1 MRRFA
6 LLTAAILAAVFLW
19 LLATLPP
26 APVAATGSVDE
37 ALSRRT
43 VPGAFHVHST
53 RSDGFEDPDAIAAA
67 ASRAGLKFLV
77 LTDHGD
83 ATRRPDPPAYTSGV
97 LVIDAVEISTNGGH
111 YIALDM
117 PPAPYPLGGEA
128 GAVVEDVAR
137 LGGFGIA
144 AHPDSAK
151 PALSWSDRDAPVDG
165 LEWLN
170 LDSEWRDE
178 PRRRLARAA
187 IDYTV
192 RSAPALASIL
202 DRPAVT
208 LARWDSLTMKRRV
221 VGLAGHDAHGGIGEE
236 GADGGRSN
244 LVRVPSYESSFRTF
258 ALRAIVASELSGA
271 AAEDA
276 RLILDALR
284 AGRVFSAIDAV
295 ARPAFIDFRAAAG
308 GGEAVIGQVLPFAAN
323 ASVTVRSTLPDGGRI
338 VLLRDGQEVAQ
349 SFSGELRE
357 SARVPGTYRVEV
369 RAPGTPGTP
378 PVPWIVSNPIY
389 LRPLT
394 PEPQP
399 AAPMYSRVAIVSDPG
414 TVEKDPG
421 SLVTLSAADGRRV
434 VDFTLA
440 AGHRASQYAAIAF
453 TLPPAPPPFDALT
466 FEGRS
471 SAPMRVSVQLRF
483 DSAGGARR
491 ARSIYLS
498 HEAGRVVVPLSSLI
512 PVDDRS
518 LLPPPPTA
526 SSILFVVDL
535 TNARPSQSGRFEI
548 SELAL
553 SKIQSSKSPTP

>member
-26 APVAATGSVDE
+26 LPAAAAGSVDG

-43 VPGAFHVHST
+43 VAGAFHVHST

-67 ASRAGLKFLV
+67 ASHAGLKFLV

-83 ATRRPDPPAYTSGV
+83 ATRRPDPPAYTNDV

-117 PPAPYPLGGEA
+117 PTAPYPLGGEA

-151 PALSWSDRDAPVDG
+151 PDLRWSDRAAPVDG

-202 DRPAVT
+202 DRPTAA
-208 LARWDSLTMKRRV
+208 LARWDSQTMERRV

-236 GADGGRSN
+236 GSGGGRSN

-258 ALRAIVASELSGA
+258 ALRAVVASELSGS

-284 AGRVFSAIDAV
+284 ESRVFSAIDAV

-308 GGEAVIGQVLPFAAN
+308 GGEAVMGQVLPFAAD

-338 VLLRDGQEVAQ
+338 ILLRDGQEVAQ

-357 SARVPGTYRVEV
+357 PARVPGTYRVEV
-369 RAPGTPGTP
+369 TAPGAPGTP

-389 LRPLT
+389 LKELM

-399 AAPMYSRVAIVSDPG
+399 PAPTYSSVANVSDPG

-421 SLVTLSAADGRRV
+421 SLVALSTADGRRV
-434 VDFTLA
+434 VEFTLA
-440 AGHRASQYAAIAF
+440 AGQRASQYVAIAL
-453 TLPPAPPPFDALT
+453 TLPPTTPSFDALT
-466 FEGRS
+466 FKGRS
-471 SAPMRVSVQLRF
+471 SAPMRVSVQFRF
-483 DSAGGARR
+483 DSAGGARWG
-491 ARSIYLS
+491 RSIYLD
-498 HEAGRVVVPLSSLI
+498 HEAGRVTVPLASLV

-518 LLPPPPTA
+518 VAPPPSAA

-535 TNARPSQSGRFEI
+535 TNARPGQSGRFEI
-548 SELAL
+548 SEVAL
-553 SKIQSSKSPTP
+553 SKAP